1 MAATT
6 SQTEMRKSILS
17 IHSDTSLT
25 TSQRASQTQQILTNL
40 YVTAVTQPHSNCAKT
55 CQHYKNKKCSQF
67 HFDCCQIRDP
77 CHRCHLARG
86 CEQRPPLIS
95 SIVCS
100 ECQLQQAPSQRCI
113 NESCQVEFSKSY
125 CEKCKIWTDVEIFHC
140 DKCGVCRVGKESDVF
155 HCDNCEACFG
165 IEGRS
170 HHRCAKTKL
179 KDTNC
184 PICLE
189 SVHTAQKASNI
200 LPCGHV
206 VHGECWK
213 QAAGRGEYR
222 CPTCRKSLINMKAIW
237 GNIRKSIAL
246 QPIPRGFFPIK
257 EGDVTTSPYGDFVV
271 LKKRLPVD
279 QDGSQDNT
287 KNNSSIQQMICEGY
301 FPHWSLCGGS
311 KVKAAL
317 QESLLDKKRD
327 TEVWCYDCESRSVTQ
342 FHFLG
347 LECKNCGGFN
357 TTRE

>member
-1 MAATT
+1 MATT
-6 SQTEMRKSILS
+6 TNSDVRTSIISICSNQALNSQQKAFQS
-17 IHSDTSLT
+17 
-25 TSQRASQTQQILTNL
+25 QQIMGGLCF
-40 YVTAVTQPHSNCAKT
+40 TQRQQQSNNAKT

-95 SIVCS
+95 SIICS
-100 ECQLQQAPSQRCI
+100 ECQVQQLPSQYCS
-113 NESCQVEFSKSY
+113 NATCLVKFSNSY

-140 DKCGVCRVGKESDVF
+140 DKCGVCRVGKESEVF

-213 QAAGRGEYR
+213 QAATRGEYR
-222 CPTCRKSLINMKAIW
+222 CPTCRKSLVNMRLVW
-237 GNIRKSIAL
+237 NNIRNSIAL

-257 EGDVTTSPYGDFVV
+257 EGDVTTSPFGDFVLV
-271 LKKRLPVD
+271 RKRLVMDCPVD
-279 QDGSQDNT
+279 QQ
-287 KNNSSIQQMICEGY
+287 NNKDKIMWEGY
-301 FPHWSLCGGS
+301 FHNWQLSNGS
-311 KVKAAL
+311 VTKAFL
-317 QESLLDKKRD
+317 QESVLDKKRALQ
-327 TEVWCYDCESRSVTQ
+327 VWCFDCENKSTTQ